1 MSQEAELDIEHN
13 GQSFIV
19 IVRFQTDIIDNSF
32 DGHLGGVSHT
42 FKQFDEEIDFD
53 SVDIVSCT
61 NDEEVEVDP
70 EDVPGLMDRIEYELG
85 ELDLND

>member
-1 MSQEAELDIEHN
+1 MSESAELDIEHD

-19 IVRFQTDIIDNSF
+19 IVDFQTKIIDNSF
-32 DGHLGGVSHT
+32 DGHLGGVVHT

-53 SVDIVSCT
+53 SVEIVSCT

-70 EDVPGLMDRIEYELG
+70 EDVPGLMHRIEYELG
-85 ELDLND
+85 ELDLNN

>member
-1 MSQEAELDIEHN
+1 MSESAELDIEHD

-19 IVRFQTDIIDNSF
+19 IVDFQTKIVDNSF
-32 DGHLGGVSHT
+32 DGHLGGVVHT

-53 SVDIVSCT
+53 SVEIVSCT

-70 EDVPGLMDRIEYELG
+70 EDVPGLMHRIEYELG
-85 ELDLND
+85 ELDLNN

>member
-1 MSQEAELDIEHN
+1 MSESAELDIEHD

-19 IVRFQTDIIDNSF
+19 IVDFQTKIVNNSF
-32 DGHLGGVSHT
+32 DGHLGGVVHT

-53 SVDIVSCT
+53 SVEIVSCT

-70 EDVPGLMDRIEYELG
+70 EDVPGLMHRIEYELG
-85 ELDLND
+85 ELDLNN